1 MRRDLFKTREKE
13 REREGEERKRKE
25 KKKKGEKTE
34 ERTKFLTPSKS
45 ICPRY
50 QTANGYCEN
59 DDCKRKRG
67 IKKKKGKRKKKK
79 SRRPRDS
86 YFTKEKVTE
95 PVQ

>member
-1 MRRDLFKTREKE
+1 MATTFEIDFGYARFSVQSEERLIQNA
-13 REREGEERKRKE
+13 RERARERRGRKE

-67 IKKKKGKRKKKK
+67 IKKKRKGKKKK
-79 SRRPRDS
+79 
-86 YFTKEKVTE
+86 EKI
-95 PVQ
+95 